1 MKKKVLGIIPARGGS
16 KGIPRKNIVNLC
28 GRPLI
33 EYSIKA
39 GLEAVESGVITKLI
53 VSTDDD
59 EIAMISGN
67 SGAEVP
73 FIRPKKFAEDRT
85 KSIDFIMHAIKF
97 YEEKNI
103 YFDDMILLQPTSP
116 LRKSHDIE
124 EAYTIFDNGGFDSLI
139 SCYEEEQVNELMSYH
154 KVGDEAR
161 ALNVNH
167 NKGIRRQEIESI
179 YVRNGAIYIASV
191 SFLKSEHLVF
201 GGKIGMY
208 VMPKERSVNI
218 DSLYDLELA
227 GWMLERNKK

>member
-28 GRPLI
+28 GKPLI
-33 EYSIKA
+33 EYSIIA
-39 GLEAVESGVITKLI
+39 GLEAVDSGVISKLI

-59 EIAMISGN
+59 EIAMISKN

-73 FIRPKKFAEDRT
+73 FIRPKEFAEDKT
-85 KSIDFIMHAIKF
+85 KSIDFIIHAINF

-116 LRKSHDIE
+116 LRDSHDIE
-124 EAYTIFDNGGFDSLI
+124 EAYTIFNNGGFDSLI

-154 KVGDEAR
+154 KIGDEAK

-179 YVRNGAIYIASV
+179 YVRNGALYIASV
-191 SFLKSEHLVF
+191 SYLKAEHLVF

-218 DSLYDLELA
+218 DSFYDLELA
-227 GWMLERNKK
+227 DWMLRRNRK